1 MSNSISLRKL
11 YNQSSFREELIKKD
25 ENNKIIKEKNKL
37 SITNKY
43 KVNRLLYINNR
54 LSFNECFQNLNHVNN
69 NDKVNDNEAVSSFHM
84 KNSSLFSI
92 HSFKPSQE
100 EFKNKKISGNI
111 VNTSENLSNDRS
123 FFMKNNN
130 NYSTYT
136 YDYFKNKTNDYEN
149 NQSLNN
155 DTSNSIQVNLKQNQI
170 KSIVNTKEKERIQRF
185 FKSNHKTKS
194 ENSSQI
200 ENKIRTEV
208 ENSDI
213 NINHI
218 NSIITNYNLNN
229 NKTFA
234 SPELALFNNKIN
246 KLIHEEFILNT
257 LPSQTELY
265 MNFYNKSIENS
276 LKQTILPVI
285 KKNQF
290 QSRKI
295 DVFNK
300 DLTGKVRKDKDLHI
314 GSIMYYDN
322 CFISLKREYLSKG
335 VIDLFT
341 IKSSNSRPSSR
352 IGSAIC
358 IYQNYMILFGGL
370 QDKRYNDMWICNLN
384 AHSESDQDNDDND
397 KDNEYMKYGYKTN
410 YTCGVIKNMKNS
422 LKKLNKNSK
431 LRVLT
436 ENKGKISMN
445 ANMNM
450 QLDKENKEHNKGN
463 SKNMDD
469 NENVRETHIS
479 NKHCLS
485 INNANKFFSDL
496 SENNNKIKWKRILNF
511 NSNCKIPEERSGHS
525 MVLYDSKLYIYGGK
539 TNSTMVEPI
548 DLMGF
553 DLKTLSFFYPDRIIN
568 SKLITKRYN
577 HGAISIKGHMLIH
590 GGIENITKHSYNNQG
605 QDKERTLS
613 DCFLFNFNTH
623 VWEKLIFC
631 GDELPQVSGHNI
643 EICIIK
649 EKVDSLIN
657 EFYKGNDTSS
667 NSYSRIKGKGVIKE
681 EGVYFYGGKD
691 NEGNCNSNVGVL
703 KIFKKPCEFFNLEI
717 YGRPPKP
724 RYASTFNFYE
734 KLNIC
739 ILYGGRNND
748 GRFFND
754 VFILD
759 LENIRWVEIRLDSSK
774 LLANQNLTSMM
785 IENEGFDIENEKSI
799 KNISIHRACHVSC
812 IFNDKLFIFGG
823 MNDTHFSSSE
833 MIYMNLEL
841 QNSYRRSIKKGS
853 ALSLNHSP
861 SVGFIQRKDSNF
873 FKGKIKIKK

>member
-11 YNQSSFREELIKKD
+11 YNQSSFRDELIKKD
-25 ENNKIIKEKNKL
+25 EKNKIIKEKNKL

-54 LSFNECFQNLNHVNN
+54 LSFNECIQNVNN
-69 NDKVNDNEAVSSFHM
+69 NIVNNNEVASSLHT

-92 HSFKPSQE
+92 YSFKPSQE
-100 EFKNKKISGNI
+100 EYKNKKITENL
-111 VNTSENLSNDRS
+111 VNTNENLSNDRP
-123 FFMKNNN
+123 FFMTNNYN

-155 DTSNSIQVNLKQNQI
+155 DPSNSIQLNLKQNQI
-170 KSIVNTKEKERIQRF
+170 KSIINTKEKEKIQKY

-200 ENKIRTEV
+200 EYKTRTEM
-208 ENSDI
+208 EKSNISI
-213 NINHI
+213 NNINNI
-218 NSIITNYNLNN
+218 VTNYNLNS

-234 SPELALFNNKIN
+234 SPESALFNNKIN
-246 KLIHEEFILNT
+246 KLINEEFILST
-257 LPSQTELY
+257 LPFQTELY
-265 MNFYNKSIENS
+265 MNLYNKSIENN
-276 LKQTILPVI
+276 LKQTILPLI

-290 QSRKI
+290 QSRKF
-295 DVFNK
+295 DGFNK
-300 DLTGKVRKDKDLHI
+300 DFTGKIRKEKD
-314 GSIMYYDN
+314 SIFNYDN

-335 VIDLFT
+335 VIDLYT

-384 AHSESDQDNDDND
+384 AHSKTDQDNDDND
-397 KDNEYMKYGYKTN
+397 KDNEYMQYGYKTK
-410 YTCGVIKNMKNS
+410 YTCGEMKNMKNS
-422 LKKLNKNSK
+422 LKKVNKNSNF
-431 LRVLT
+431 RVLN
-436 ENKGKISMN
+436 ENKSKISIN
-445 ANMNM
+445 VNKNM
-450 QLDKENKEHNKGN
+450 LTDKENKEHNKGN
-463 SKNMDD
+463 SKNMNNNEKD
-469 NENVRETHIS
+469 NETHIS

-485 INNANKFFSDL
+485 INNATKFFSDL
-496 SENNNKIKWKRILNF
+496 NENDNKIKWKRILNF

-525 MVLYDSKLYIYGGK
+525 MVIYDSKLYIYGGK
-539 TNSTMVEPI
+539 TNSSIVEPI

-577 HGAISIKGHMLIH
+577 HAAISIKGHMLIH

-613 DCFLFNFNTH
+613 DCLLFNFNTH

-643 EICIIK
+643 EICIVK
-649 EKVDSLIN
+649 EKVDSLLN
-657 EFYKGNDTSS
+657 EFYKGNDTST
-667 NSYSRIKGKGVIKE
+667 NTYSTINGKGIIKE
-681 EGVYFYGGKD
+681 EGIYFYGGKD

-703 KIFKKPCEFFNLEI
+703 KIFKKPCEFINLEI

-734 KLNIC
+734 KLNVC

-812 IFNDKLFIFGG
+812 IYNDKLFIFGG
-823 MNDTHFSSSE
+823 MNDTHFSNSE
-833 MIYMNLEL
+833 MVYMNLDL
-841 QNSYRRSIKKGS
+841 QHSYRRSIKRAS

-861 SVGFIQRKDSNF
+861 SVGFIQRKESNF